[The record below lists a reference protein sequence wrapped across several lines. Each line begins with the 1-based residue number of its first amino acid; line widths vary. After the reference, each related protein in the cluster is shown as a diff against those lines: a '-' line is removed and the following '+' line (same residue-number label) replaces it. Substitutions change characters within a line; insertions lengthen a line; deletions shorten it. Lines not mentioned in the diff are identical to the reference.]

1 MKLKGKVYKTV
12 VRPVIT
18 YGAEA
23 VPVEK
28 VNERRV
34 EAAKMRILRWM
45 CGLTREDRISNAR
58 IRGTVM
64 VVVV

>member
-28 VNERRV
+28 VNERWV
-34 EAAKMRILRWM
+34 EAAKMRMLRWM

>member
-34 EAAKMRILRWM
+34 EVAKMRILRWM